1 MQDIILYLPN
11 GRISLKEESLLNFQ
25 AECLESHPHLCFY
38 CVEHAEEE
46 KACYLGFLMEYEDFR
61 G

>member
-46 KACYLGFLMEYEDFR
+46 KAYY
-61 G
+61 